1 MKAQAEKIVEA
12 KATTAKMIMILA
24 DVDVERPPSAE
35 RGAEGCNRGSISKIT
50 WLARAPGTGDGDT
63 GMAIRRAMRAMAAE
77 AAAKHAAAAGGK
89 SSVGPP
95 AVRPVVVVVS
105 CPKSCAR
112 GYELIKVDGER
123 RYKCV
128 GCRAVRASG
137 EDMKKHLR
145 TCVGGRKKAADD
157 AEGSGGT

>member
-1 MKAQAEKIVEA
+1 M
-12 KATTAKMIMILA
+12 
-24 DVDVERPPSAE
+24 
-35 RGAEGCNRGSISKIT
+35 
-50 WLARAPGTGDGDT
+50 ARAPGTGDGDT
-63 GMAIRRAMRAMAAE
+63 GAAIRRAMRAMAAE
-77 AAAKHAAAAGGK
+77 AAAKRAAAAGGK

-95 AVRPVVVVVS
+95 AVRPVVVVVVS
-105 CPKSCAR
+105 SPKSCAR

-128 GCRAVRASG
+128 GCNAVRASG

-157 AEGSGGT
+157 AEHVVDDAEGSESAESEAEDEEADAEVGRRGG

>member
-1 MKAQAEKIVEA
+1 MKTEAEKIVEA
-12 KATTAKMIMILA
+12 KGTTAKMIMILA
-24 DVDVERPPSAE
+24 DVERPPSAE
-35 RGAEGCNRGSISKIT
+35 RGAER
-50 WLARAPGTGDGDT
+50 
-63 GMAIRRAMRAMAAE
+63 
-77 AAAKHAAAAGGK
+77 AAAAGGK
-89 SSVGPP
+89 SSAGPP

-105 CPKSCAR
+105 SPKSCAR

-128 GCRAVRASG
+128 GCNAVRASG

-157 AEGSGGT
+157 AEGSAQGSSLLSTVRWHRGRGG